1 MGGYPPTMNFAALK
15 LSAKIASRLNLEA
28 NFLKNFPGGILQLPY
43 YFLCTLSLMNQTT
56 VFDSTVFFLFG
67 REKGRKSG
75 LA

>member
-43 YFLCTLSLMNQTT
+43 YFLCTLSLVNQTT
-56 VFDSTVFFLFG
+56 VFDSTVFFYLD
-67 REKGRKSG
+67 GRKEEKVV
-75 LA
+75 